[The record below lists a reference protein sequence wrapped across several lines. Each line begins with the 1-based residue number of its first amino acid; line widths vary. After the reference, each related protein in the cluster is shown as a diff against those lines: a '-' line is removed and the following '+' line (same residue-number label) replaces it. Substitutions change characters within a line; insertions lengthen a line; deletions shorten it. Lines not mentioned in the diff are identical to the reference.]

1 VVGQRGLARW
11 GDIDGMD
18 SFEDKVLVIGGV
30 EALDE
35 DGVGFQHEDQ
45 LEVGLNP
52 KDQLL
57 EGDDVERTTFY
68 A

>member
-1 VVGQRGLARW
+1 
-11 GDIDGMD
+11 MD

>member
-1 VVGQRGLARW
+1 
-11 GDIDGMD
+11 MD
-18 SFEDKVLVIGGV
+18 SFEDKALVIGGV

-35 DGVGFQHEDQ
+35 DGVGVQHEDQ

-52 KDQLL
+52 KDQFL

-68 A
+68 VWDVILVGKRS